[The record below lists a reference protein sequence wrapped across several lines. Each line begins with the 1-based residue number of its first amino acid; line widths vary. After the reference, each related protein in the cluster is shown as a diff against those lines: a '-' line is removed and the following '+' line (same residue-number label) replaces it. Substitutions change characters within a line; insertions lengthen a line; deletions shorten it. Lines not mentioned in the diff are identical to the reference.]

1 VEEIEEFGKRLEN
14 LLKYGN
20 VRGPKRTIG
29 VTSVSFCSLKAAL
42 TTRYDVRFFGEKNK
56 ERILGQ
62 VLHMGLLG
70 LIKDS
75 WPYLQGDIGDNPE
88 IEKEVSYDLG
98 DGWVLSGKIDL
109 VIGEHVFE
117 FKFLKDWS
125 YEKIP
130 ENLDEVDEESVLN
143 AYTEQLNA
151 YLNMLPDAEFGHH
164 LWIFRHNEL
173 IPWKKLKIKKDSK
186 AFKRFLKRARDI
198 IKLIESMENGE
209 LPKDP
214 KPRFGWEC
222 RNCIFKSICSK

>member
-1 VEEIEEFGKRLEN
+1 VENIEEFGKRLEN

-20 VRGPKRTIG
+20 IRGPKRTIR
-29 VTSVSFCSLKAAL
+29 VTSVSFCPLKAAL

-75 WPYLQGDIGDNPE
+75 WSYLQADIEATPE
-88 IEKEVSYDLG
+88 IEKEVSYELG
-98 DGWVLSGKIDL
+98 DGWLLTGRTDL

-117 FKFLKDWS
+117 FKFLSDWS

-151 YLNMLPDAEFGHH
+151 YLNMLPGAKFGH

-173 IPWKKLKIKKDSK
+173 IPWKKLEIKKDSR
-186 AFKRFLKRARDI
+186 AFKGFLKRARGI

-214 KPRFGWEC
+214 KPRFEWEC
-222 RNCIFKSICSK
+222 KNCIFKSICSR